1 MADSRFHRYEATH
14 AVVTWDANACRHA
27 AECVRGLP
35 RVFDPK
41 AQPWIA
47 VANASFDA
55 LATTIARCPS
65 GALTLYRPDGTLAVA
80 SGARQPAAMPVPAFT
95 FLKVRPDGPN
105 VITGEVVITGAKT
118 TAPGRK
124 TFVLCRCG
132 ASRDKP
138 YCDGTH
144 TRIGFRD
151 AGLLP
156 ADAAAGTRTQ
166 GRVTI
171 TPTRNGPLEC
181 VGPLVVEGADG
192 RIASS
197 METQLCRCGQSK
209 TKPFCDGSHEK
220 AGFVG

>member
-1 MADSRFHRYEATH
+1 LETSIDLS
-14 AVVTWDANACRHA
+14 
-27 AECVRGLP
+27 
-35 RVFDPK
+35 
-41 AQPWIA
+41 
-47 VANASFDA
+47 
-55 LATTIARCPS
+55 
-65 GALTLYRPDGTLAVA
+65 LYRPDGTLAVA
-80 SGARQPAAMPVPAFT
+80 SGAPRAAVTAPSFT

-105 VITGEVVITGAKT
+105 VITGEVVVAGAKT
-118 TAPGRK
+118 SAPGRK
-124 TFVLCRCG
+124 TIVLCRCG

-156 ADAAAGTRTQ
+156 ADAAGGTRTQ
-166 GRVTI
+166 GRVTV

-192 RIASS
+192 RIACR
-197 METQLCRCGQSK
+197 METLLCRCGQSK